1 MGQRRNAKSVTNFVV
16 FLLILQNCGQAR
28 TRPEIEPDARR
39 DGLAKFQFSDGSL
52 QSAKDAEGNSSDAA
66 AIAATAAPVPAAAPS
81 NVFNFAKIYETL
93 YAQFMLTAA
102 GAERGRGRGRGLQR
116 PQTQLLWEAPQTE
129 EEVGAPPVVVITSP
143 KPFVVLQQF
152 ENEFEHTTVKPF
164 NVLQQLSLDQ
174 LEQLRLKTPNASFHI
189 LQALQAEQERRNKLT
204 TTAKPFHV
212 LQQLDKDLQQEL
224 EKHVQQQQEPSAEG
238 AFEVVEAVAEPLE
251 QHKAVPAESTRAK
264 DSQKR
269 KRKRIRRRR
278 KRIRRR
284 RKRKRRRNRKKR
296 KKKRKK
302 RKKRKKKKGDKDK
315 KRRKKRK
322 KQKPA
327 TEQPLIGQQAHL
339 IYANPTKQ
347 PYHNHHHPPPPPPV
361 TQIFQLV
368 TTTKRPATTTTL
380 APFSKLKFL
389 LNHKT
394 LFKKKKKEYLSH
406 VGHVLYPFIKFIAF
420 FTILN
425 PFTLGVFLFTLISPV
440 VFGFLG
446 FVALSLLVKP
456 FLHLVF
462 GVKDNVDAIEL
473 RHRIANKRAE
483 QLKLALRPVTI
494 HKHYYQQKPLHST
507 PPHRYRPV
515 SDWRRRGTD
524 APLLRHNPLLPDERE
539 ALYDEH

>member
-1 MGQRRNAKSVTNFVV
+1 MGQRRNSKSVANFVV
-16 FLLILQNCGQAR
+16 FLLILQNYGQAR
-28 TRPEIEPDARR
+28 TRPEIEPDATR
-39 DGLAKFQFSDGSL
+39 DGLAKFQFSGSNSSLL
-52 QSAKDAEGNSSDAA
+52 QPAKGAVSVGSESDAA
-66 AIAATAAPVPAAAPS
+66 TPAPAPS
-81 NVFNFAKIYETL
+81 NVFNFAKMYETL

-102 GAERGRGRGRGLQR
+102 GAEHGRGRGLQR
-116 PQTQLLWEAPQTE
+116 PQTQLLWGAPETE
-129 EEVGAPPVVVITSP
+129 VEVGAPPVVVITSP
-143 KPFVVLQQF
+143 KPFVVLQQLQHDF
-152 ENEFEHTTVKPF
+152 KQQLKRTTTVKPF
-164 NVLQQLSLDQ
+164 SALQQLSLDQ
-174 LEQLRLKTPNASFHI
+174 VEQLRQKTPNASFSI

-204 TTAKPFHV
+204 TTMKPFHV
-212 LQQLDKDLQQEL
+212 LQQLDKDLQEQL
-224 EKHVQQQQEPSAEG
+224 DQHVQHQQQQQSAEG
-238 AFEVVEAVAEPLE
+238 AFEVLEPLAEPLE

-284 RKRKRRRNRKKR
+284 RKRKRRRNRKQR

-302 RKKRKKKKGDKDK
+302 RKKKGDKDK
-315 KRRKKRK
+315 KKRKKRK
-322 KQKPA
+322 KQKHP
-327 TEQPLIGQQAHL
+327 TEAPLIGQQAQL

-347 PYHNHHHPPPPPPV
+347 PHYALPPV
-361 TQIFQLV
+361 TQVIQLV
-368 TTTKRPATTTTL
+368 TTTKRPTTTL

-394 LFKKKKKEYLSH
+394 LFKRKKKEYLSH
-406 VGHVLYPFIKFIAF
+406 VGHVIYPFIKFIAF
-420 FTILN
+420 FTVLN

-440 VFGFLG
+440 VFGFIG
-446 FVALSLLVKP
+446 FVALSMLVKP

-462 GVKDNVDAIEL
+462 GVKENVDAIEL
-473 RHRIANKRAE
+473 RHRLANKRAE

-515 SDWRRRGTD
+515 SDWRRRGTN

-539 ALYDEH
+539 ALLYEER